1 MNLLLVAIGGAIG
14 ASFRYLSSIGFKN
27 FFPNLVSLYPNINTL
42 TVNLVGSFFIGFI
55 THVIIANYTD
65 NQSLRLFLIVGFLG
79 GFTTFSSFSME
90 TINDIL
96 NEEYLKSFIHV
107 LLNVLGCLVMT
118 FGGLKLAKYLF

>member
-27 FFPNLVSLYPNINTL
+27 FFPNLISLYPNINTL

-55 THVIIANYTD
+55 THIIIANYTD